1 MRKVL
6 LDEEPVE
13 LYKVLKFSGLADS
26 GGLAKLLVD
35 NGDVKVNEA
44 VERKKRKKIMSGD
57 TIECGGEKI
66 QVALLDQTV
75 S

>member
-6 LDEEPVE
+6 LDKEPVE